1 MNIVIMGAGAIGS
14 LFGALLSK
22 NNNVVLIGRKPH
34 VSSIK
39 KSGLTIEGK
48 TELNVNI
55 ASDCTVDNINFTPD
69 LIILTVKSYD
79 SELAIMQAWNIINND
94 SVVLSLQNG
103 LDNIDKIKNF
113 LYIKN
118 IIAGVTTHG
127 AFISKPGIIKHT
139 GEGIT
144 VLGEIDNNK
153 TKRIFEI
160 SKIFNDSGIQTTV
173 SDDIIREIWLK
184 AIVNSCVNPI
194 TALFQCKNGYL
205 LENPILEKLIEK
217 ICQESIKIACTN
229 GINVSYEELIKKTK
243 KVIRF
248 TSENYSSMLQSIFYN
263 KKTEIDSINGKLVEI
278 GKENNV
284 DTIMNEMLVYSIKS
298 FF

>member
-34 VSSIK
+34 VSSIN

-48 TELNVNI
+48 TKLNVNI
-55 ASDCTVDNINFTPD
+55 SSYCTVDNINFTPD

-79 SELAIMQAWNIINND
+79 SESAIMQAWNIINND

-113 LYIKN
+113 LDKKN

-139 GEGIT
+139 GVGIT
-144 VLGEIDNNK
+144 VLGEIDDNK

-160 SKIFNDSGIQTTV
+160 SKIFNNSGIQTTI
-173 SDDIIREIWLK
+173 SDDIIREMWLK
-184 AIVNSCVNPI
+184 AIVNSCINPI
-194 TALFQCKNGYL
+194 TALFHCKNGYL

-217 ICQESIKIACTN
+217 ICQESIKIACAN

-243 KVIRF
+243 KVIRV

-284 DTIMNEMLVYSIKS
+284 DTIMNEILVYSIKS